1 MPHKFEN
8 SPGVKHGSSN
18 LNTMLQNPRLRL
30 FAGALMISFSPVFV
44 KLTSVA
50 PTTSG
55 FYRVLFAGT
64 VLALYLLVTGR
75 RLLLKAGAW
84 IALVLSAIFFA
95 LDLWFWH
102 RSILYIGPGLSTL
115 LANFQVFFM
124 MGAGI
129 LLFGQKPTGKQM
141 AAVPL
146 AVIGLTL
153 VVGFDWRHLPSDYRW
168 GVLFG
173 LLTAVSYAGYLL
185 FMRQA
190 RTFSSHQVPIRE
202 IAVMSLLVAA
212 MLGSSAIVEGVSLII
227 PTAIDAVWLLLY
239 GVFCSAVGMM
249 FIASSLAKVST
260 TEVGLALLLQPTCS
274 FVWDILFFGRS
285 LTLLEGCGAALAL
298 AAIYLGSMRPSQQ
311 AQSTRQDLN
320 LET

>member
-1 MPHKFEN
+1 M
-8 SPGVKHGSSN
+8 
-18 LNTMLQNPRLRL
+18 NTLLQNPRLRL

-55 FYRVLFAGT
+55 FYRVLFAGI
-64 VLALYLLVTGR
+64 VLALYLLVTRR
-75 RLLLKAGAW
+75 RLSFKAGAW
-84 IALVLSAIFFA
+84 TALVLSAVFFA

-102 RSILYIGPGLSTL
+102 RSIIYIGPGLSTL
-115 LANFQVFFM
+115 IANFQVFIM

-129 LLFGQKPTGKQM
+129 LLFGQKPTGKQVV
-141 AAVPL
+141 AVPL
-146 AVIGLTL
+146 AVVGLVL
-153 VVGFDWRHLPSDYRW
+153 IVGFDWQELPSDYRW
-168 GVLFG
+168 GVVFG

-190 RTFSSHQVPIRE
+190 RTFSSHQVPSRE

-212 MLGSSAIVEGVSLII
+212 MLGASAVAEGVSLVI

-239 GVFCSAVGMM
+239 GVFCSAMGMM

-274 FVWDILFFGRS
+274 FIWDILFFGRT
-285 LTLLEGCGAALAL
+285 LTLLEACGAALAL
-298 AAIYLGSMRPSQQ
+298 FAIYLGAMRPSQQ
-311 AQSTRQDLN
+311 AQRTRQDLD

>member
-1 MPHKFEN
+1 VELEGLIGLF
-8 SPGVKHGSSN
+8 
-18 LNTMLQNPRLRL
+18 LNT
-30 FAGALMISFSPVFV
+30 
-44 KLTSVA
+44 
-50 PTTSG
+50 
-55 FYRVLFAGT
+55 
-64 VLALYLLVTGR
+64 
-75 RLLLKAGAW
+75 
-84 IALVLSAIFFA
+84 LVLRADLSGRPGFREVVARVREAA
-95 LDLWFWH
+95 LGAYAHQDVPFERLVEELAPRRDLS
-102 RSILYIGPGLSTL
+102 RTPL
-115 LANFQVFFM
+115 FQVFFM

-129 LLFGQKPTGKQM
+129 VLFGQKPTGKQM

>member
-1 MPHKFEN
+1 
-8 SPGVKHGSSN
+8 
-18 LNTMLQNPRLRL
+18 
-30 FAGALMISFSPVFV
+30 MISFSPVFV

-55 FYRVLFAGT
+55 FYRVLFAGI
-64 VLALYLLVTGR
+64 VLALYLLVTRR
-75 RLLLKAGAW
+75 RLSLNASAW
-84 IALVLSAIFFA
+84 TALVLSAVFFA

-102 RSILYIGPGLSTL
+102 RSIIYIGPGLSTL
-115 LANFQVFFM
+115 IANFQVFIM

-129 LLFGQKPTGKQM
+129 LLFGQKPTARQIV
-141 AAVPL
+141 AVPL
-146 AVIGLTL
+146 AVIGLVL
-153 VVGFDWRHLPSDYRW
+153 IVGFDWQALPSDYRW
-168 GVLFG
+168 GVVFG

-190 RTFSSHQVPIRE
+190 RTHSAYEMPSRE

-212 MLGSSAIVEGVSLII
+212 MLGMSAVAEGVSMVI

-239 GVFCSAVGMM
+239 GVLCSAVGMM
-249 FIASSLAKVST
+249 FIASSLARVST

-274 FVWDILFFGRS
+274 FIWDILFFGRS
-285 LTLLEGCGAALAL
+285 LTLMEGCGAALAL
-298 AAIYLGSMRPSQQ
+298 AAIYLGAMRPSQQ
-311 AQSTRQDLN
+311 AQRARQDLD